1 MKKLVFSMAL
11 LLVASVSFA
20 QKDNVREAK
29 SLAESSTPDFA
40 KAQQL
45 IDEALVNPETKDDAN
60 TWNVAGLIQKRI
72 NEEES
77 KKIYLRQPFDT
88 VAYYNSVYKMFN
100 YFLKCDELAQVPNEK
115 GKVKNK
121 FRKTNAATM
130 LASRP
135 MLSEG
140 GGYFFNTRD
149 TKNAFNLMSMY
160 VDVANAP
167 MLVEENLAQTD
178 TLFSTFAYYTALAA
192 YQNKD
197 YDNVTK
203 YVKYVLDDKEFGKD
217 GYELCSETYKALKD
231 TANWLVSIK
240 EAIQKYPEH
249 MYFVVSL
256 VDHYTTLDQLDE
268 AEKIANEF
276 VAQKPGDPQAL
287 YIQGYIY
294 TLLKKYENAQ
304 ASLKKAIELDPAN
317 ANYYSWMGHTY
328 FYEAQDVIKA
338 SESIEI
344 GDPKYLEQQEKIKT
358 LYNEAMPF
366 YKKARELGPD
376 DKSLWQNLYTIYYAL
391 NMGPELEEIESALG
405 Y

>member
-1 MKKLVFSMAL
+1 MRKLVFSMVL
-11 LLVASVSFA
+11 LLAANVSFA

-29 SLAESSTPDFA
+29 SLAESSTPDLA

-45 IDEALVNPETKDDAN
+45 INEALENAETKNDAN
-60 TWNVAGLIQKRI
+60 TWNVAGLIQMKV

-77 KKIYLRQPFDT
+77 KKAYLRQSFDT
-88 VAYYNSVYKMFN
+88 VAYYNSIYNMFN

-130 LASRP
+130 LANRHF
-135 MLSEG
+135 LSEG

-149 TKNAFNLMSMY
+149 TEKAFNLMSMY
-160 VDVANAP
+160 IDVADAP
-167 MLVEENLAQTD
+167 MLADQDLAHTD
-178 TLFSTFAYYTALAA
+178 TLYAMYAYYAALAA

-197 YDNVTK
+197 YANVNK
-203 YVKYVLDDKEFGKD
+203 YAKYVLDNKEYGKD
-217 GYELCSETYKALKD
+217 GYELCSESYKAQKD
-231 TANWLVSIK
+231 TANWLATIK

-249 MYFVVSL
+249 MYFVASL
-256 VDHYTTLDQLDE
+256 IDHYTTLDQLEE
-268 AEKIANEF
+268 AEKIADEF
-276 VAQKPGDPQAL
+276 VAQKPNDPQAL

-304 ASLKKAIELDPAN
+304 ASIQKAIELDPSN
-317 ANYYSWMGHTY
+317 ANYYAYMGHTY
-328 FYEAQDVIKA
+328 FYEAQDVIKE

-358 LYNEAMPF
+358 LYNEAMPY
-366 YKKARELGPD
+366 YKKARELNPSE
-376 DKSLWQNLYTIYYAL
+376 KTLWQNLYTIYYAL